1 MWRAAWLSLKLLGLV
16 GVFYRLASLL
26 ACSGFAAFGVLF
38 DRWDYDFVYL
48 WCFVEGLSLI

>member
-1 MWRAAWLSLKLLGLV
+1 MWRAAWLSLNLLGLV
-16 GVFYRLASLL
+16 GVFWRLASLL